1 MTSVGWAE
9 HLAPQASWP
18 DAQIYGALMLRILR
32 NSLGL
37 IAGFF
42 ARTVPGKAGRNVMRD
57 IATGIVG
64 ALIGSWLFSH
74 FGSTQLVE
82 FAQDN
87 ILIDVIGAAALFVLF
102 QAASSSVK

>member
-1 MTSVGWAE
+1 
-9 HLAPQASWP
+9 
-18 DAQIYGALMLRILR
+18 MLRIMKI
-32 NSLGL
+32 SLDL
-37 IAGFF
+37 IAGLF
-42 ARTVPGKAGRNVMRD
+42 ARTVTGKTGKNVMLDVVR
-57 IATGIVG
+57 GIVG
-64 ALIGSWLFSH
+64 AVIGSWLFSH